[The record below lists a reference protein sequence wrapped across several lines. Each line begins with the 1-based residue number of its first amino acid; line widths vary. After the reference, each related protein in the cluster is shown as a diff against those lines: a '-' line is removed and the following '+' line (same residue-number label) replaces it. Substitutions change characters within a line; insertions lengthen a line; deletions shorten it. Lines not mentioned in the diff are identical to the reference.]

1 MRYTIKLRRKV
12 SGKIIFFKEVELT
25 AHGARAFKA
34 VSETLAGSVW
44 LMTLEAMNSSLEK
57 GRKRKNHF
65 LGLAGFLATF
75 GMSQSCHGL
84 PAETLGTGTR
94 PNIQST
100 GSSGTFIYG
109 NLVLEIG
116 LCFEF
121 KPFFVQATL

>member
-1 MRYTIKLRRKV
+1 MRCTIKLRRKV
-12 SGKIIFFKEVELT
+12 SGKIIYFKEVELT

-57 GRKRKNHF
+57 GSKRLHF
-65 LGLAGFLATF
+65 LGLAGYLATL
-75 GMSQSCHGL
+75 GISQSCHGV
-84 PAETLGTGTR
+84 PAETLGTGAR

-116 LCFEF
+116 FCFEF